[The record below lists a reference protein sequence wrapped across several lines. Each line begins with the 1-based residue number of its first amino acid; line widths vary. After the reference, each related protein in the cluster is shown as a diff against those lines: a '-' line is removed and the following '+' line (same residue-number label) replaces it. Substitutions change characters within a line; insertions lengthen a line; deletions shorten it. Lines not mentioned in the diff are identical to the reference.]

1 MFRKN
6 IFLIVF
12 QLQQSYNLTNE
23 QLLKR
28 ISKTVEIDG
37 GRIMIR

>member
-1 MFRKN
+1 MFRNN

-12 QLQQSYNLTNE
+12 QLQQSYNPTNE

-37 GRIMIR
+37 SRIMIR